1 MSEQNNKTSNTEY
14 THALTEAQTR
24 LKALTTSFALFID
37 EDYEPDILGYQC
49 VIDDADRL
57 AGTVRHLYHLAKN
70 AKAAQQPEPTQ
81 AAQSTQNQT
90 DQAEDRGGFQNE
102 DLHQAFAELAY
113 SYGMLGRNIS
123 SERNNEALENIVI
136 DCETLSNVS
145 LAMRLQAK
153 GGVK

>member
-1 MSEQNNKTSNTEY
+1 MSAQNNKTTNTEY

-24 LKALTTSFALFID
+24 LKALNTSFELFIG

-57 AGTVRHLYHLAKN
+57 AGAVRHLYHLAKN

-81 AAQSTQNQT
+81 SAQNL
-90 DQAEDRGGFQNE
+90 QAE
-102 DLHQAFAELAY
+102 
-113 SYGMLGRNIS
+113 
-123 SERNNEALENIVI
+123 
-136 DCETLSNVS
+136 
-145 LAMRLQAK
+145 